1 MGMQSTGNISVEVE
15 RAAVFEFVSDPVQL
29 AQCIPGCSELVELS
43 PGRYSAQLTSKV
55 AYITLKFKVT
65 SEITRMEPPSAIEV
79 KMTGDSIG
87 LAGRVSAT
95 AGIEL
100 SDAGEG
106 FTDIRYTA
114 EVALSGKLGGL
125 GQPVFRSK
133 SAEVARE
140 FGENLKTALEKVSL
154 EKGPG
159 TRSATPAAN
168 GGPVA

>member
-1 MGMQSTGNISVEVE
+1 MGLQSTGTINVEVD
-15 RAAVFEFVSDPVQL
+15 RATAFEFVADPVQL
-29 AQCIPGCSELVELS
+29 AQCIPGCSELIELS

-65 SEITRMEPPSAIEV
+65 SEITRMEPPNLIEV
-79 KMTGDSIG
+79 KMTGDSVG

-100 SDAGEG
+100 TVASEG
-106 FTDIRYTA
+106 CTEIRYTA

-140 FGENLKTALEKVSL
+140 FGANLKAALEKGLGGNGLLNRSSL
-154 EKGPG
+154 SGD
-159 TRSATPAAN
+159 
-168 GGPVA
+168 PVA